1 MQHDENNRD
10 VSEDAV
16 DVSPAAEA
24 AAGEGSE
31 VTEAN
36 PDPELTE
43 AAVTAQ
49 KPQREEG

>member
-1 MQHDENNRD
+1 MEKDENNRD

-24 AAGEGSE
+24 AAAEGSE
-31 VTEAN
+31 VAQAN

-43 AAVTAQ
+43 AAAAAE
-49 KPQREEG
+49 KPHRDD